1 MKLALQNE
9 VAISNDEVRQLD
21 RAYVFHSWS
30 MQGNLNPLVIAG
42 AKGCEL
48 WDYEGNTYLDFSS
61 QLVNV
66 NIGYQH
72 PRVLAAM
79 KAQLEELVTIA
90 PATANLARGEAAKRI
105 VELAPEGFSKVFFT
119 NAGADANENA
129 IRMARLYTGRD
140 KVLSAYRS
148 YHGNTGSAIA
158 ATGDWRRV
166 PNEYSRGH
174 VHFFNPYLYRSEF
187 NAVTEE
193 EECQRA
199 LAHLRRII
207 ECEGP
212 GAIAAI
218 LLESIPGTAGIL
230 VPPDGYMQGV
240 RALADEFGIVLILDE
255 VMAGFGRTGSWFA
268 FEQDGVV
275 PDLVTFAKG
284 VNAGYVPAGGVL
296 ISDPI
301 ARYFDDHF
309 FAGGLTYSGHPL
321 AMAAI
326 VATIDAM
333 KEENIVENAAQM
345 GNHVLRP
352 GLEALAEKHAIIGH
366 VRGRGLFQALELV
379 SSREQKTPL
388 TAADM
393 AAINVQNRVNGVL
406 SQLPA
411 EATKTGVTTEK
422 QQNAELLTFALYSP
436 DNRFDQTFLNNYVKI
451 NVEPRLKRIG
461 GVGKAQLFGS
471 NYSMR
476 LWLRP
481 DKMAQYGLI
490 PDDISSVLAKQNIEA
505 ATGSFGA
512 NHPTA
517 NEYTMK
523 YRGRLSTAEEFGEL
537 VPLTSWFF
545 LLKRPCF
552 SKRYP

>member
-1 MKLALQNE
+1 MKLAIHNE
-9 VAISNDEVRQLD
+9 VAVSNDEVRQLD

-42 AKGCEL
+42 AQGCEL
-48 WDYEGNTYLDFSS
+48 WDYEGNTWLDFSS

-79 KAQLEELVTIA
+79 KAQLETLVTIA

-105 VELAPEGFSKVFFT
+105 VDLAPAGFSKVFFT

-158 ATGDWRRV
+158 V
-166 PNEYSRGH
+166 
-174 VHFFNPYLYRSEF
+174 
-187 NAVTEE
+187 
-193 EECQRA
+193 
-199 LAHLRRII
+199 AHLRRII

-212 GAIAAI
+212 TAIAAI

-230 VPPDGYMQGV
+230 VPPAGYMQGV

-296 ISDPI
+296 ISEPI

-333 KEENIVENAAQM
+333 KEEKVVENAASI
-345 GNHVLRP
+345 GNEVLR
-352 GLEALAEKHAIIGH
+352 
-366 VRGRGLFQALELV
+366 
-379 SSREQKTPL
+379 
-388 TAADM
+388 
-393 AAINVQNRVNGVL
+393 
-406 SQLPA
+406 
-411 EATKTGVTTEK
+411 
-422 QQNAELLTFALYSP
+422 
-436 DNRFDQTFLNNYVKI
+436 
-451 NVEPRLKRIG
+451 
-461 GVGKAQLFGS
+461 
-471 NYSMR
+471 
-476 LWLRP
+476 
-481 DKMAQYGLI
+481 
-490 PDDISSVLAKQNIEA
+490 
-505 ATGSFGA
+505 
-512 NHPTA
+512 
-517 NEYTMK
+517 
-523 YRGRLSTAEEFGEL
+523 
-537 VPLTSWFF
+537 
-545 LLKRPCF
+545 
-552 SKRYP
+552 